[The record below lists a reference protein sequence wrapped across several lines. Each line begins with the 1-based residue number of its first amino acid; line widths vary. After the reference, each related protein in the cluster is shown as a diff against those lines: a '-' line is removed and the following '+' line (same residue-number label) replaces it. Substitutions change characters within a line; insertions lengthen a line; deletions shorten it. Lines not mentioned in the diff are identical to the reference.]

1 MFYGSN
7 VENYAFRILLN
18 FRNLVD
24 SGKWGDIF
32 ASYLEPLNAATRNNL
47 MEIMEDR
54 YEQSGIVI
62 ISQLPTE
69 Q

>member
-1 MFYGSN
+1 M
-7 VENYAFRILLN
+7 
-18 FRNLVD
+18 D

-54 YEQSGIVI
+54 YEQSGTVI

>member
-1 MFYGSN
+1 M
-7 VENYAFRILLN
+7 
-18 FRNLVD
+18 D
-24 SGKWGDIF
+24 SVKWGDIF

-54 YEQSGIVI
+54 YEQSATVI
-62 ISQLPTE
+62 ISQLPKE